1 MEKLVE
7 LYIKEVIRLH
17 GIPSSIVSDRDP
29 RFTSQFWTSIHEA
42 LGTKLKLSS
51 TYHPQTNGQT
61 ERTIQT
67 LEDLLVYYR
76 ATRQLDGMFAID

>member
-1 MEKLVE
+1 MEFL
-7 LYIKEVIRLH
+7 
-17 GIPSSIVSDRDP
+17 PVSYQTGTRGLPRD
-29 RFTSQFWTSIHEA
+29 FWTSMHKA

-76 ATRQLDGMFAID
+76 ATRQLDGMFSID